1 MFFCELLTVLRIFLF
16 LSKSSYVLCIT
27 IQMNAIT
34 ASVTES
40 PTWASRVKEAL
51 NGQFKPQM
59 TRAVIL
65 LAIFEANRM

>member
-1 MFFCELLTVLRIFLF
+1 MKTVNA
-16 LSKSSYVLCIT
+16 T
-27 IQMNAIT
+27 IE
-34 ASVTES
+34 ASR
-40 PTWASRVKEAL
+40 TWASRVKEAF